1 MSPFGD
7 FSPKKITVCN
17 VYSDKGVEELST
29 SISRS
34 CVLVFLYILVTV
46 YCLIQLYN
54 KEEMK
59 GEKAKGHMSYPPEL
73 PSNFAKVPN
82 NTIS

>member
-1 MSPFGD
+1 MIFR
-7 FSPKKITVCN
+7 PKKSQCVASIVT
-17 VYSDKGVEELST
+17 KGEELST
-29 SISRS
+29 LISKR
-34 CVLVFLYILVTV
+34 CVLVYIYILVKV
-46 YCLIQLYN
+46 HCLIQLYN

-59 GEKAKGHMSYPPEL
+59 REKAKGHMSYPAEL